1 MRAFDLE
8 EAVDILRA
16 TPETMRVLLGGL
28 STGWLRTTAG
38 EGTWSPLDILSHLI
52 VGEETDW
59 IPRARIILE
68 HGVAKPFEPFDN
80 EAEVAEP
87 TRSAAEMLERF
98 ASLRIGNL
106 SVLDGFALDAS
117 SLDAR
122 GIHPEF
128 GEVRL
133 GDMLATW
140 AVHDLSHIAQ
150 TAEVMA
156 KRYTHDVGPWR
167 RYLPVLDR
175 AELPSE

>member
-1 MRAFDLE
+1 MFELVE
-8 EAVDILRA
+8 VHEILRA
-16 TPETMRVLLGGL
+16 TPGTLRAMLGGL
-28 STGWLRTTAG
+28 SDVWLRATAG
-38 EGTWSPLDILSHLI
+38 PGTWSPLDIVGHLI

-59 IPRARIILE
+59 IPRAQLMLE
-68 HGVAKPFEPFDN
+68 HGTAKPFEPFDR
-80 EAEVAEP
+80 EAQFAAP
-87 TRSAAEMLERF
+87 PRSAPEMLDRF
-98 ASLRIGNL
+98 ASLRDDNL
-106 SVLDGFALDAS
+106 AFLDRIDAS

-150 TAEVMA
+150 IAETMA
-156 KRYTHDVGPWR
+156 KRYRDDVGPWR